1 MAGACC
7 SGEGRSDG
15 LEILFW
21 GVGGMLVQ
29 TLSRETLGMYGGGA
43 ERALPPSVAPST
55 KQMLVDVIQ
64 CQPGGSLAEILRTP
78 ASELEVRW
86 AQDAAR
92 ERGAAPRPPPHGPRP
107 TAPPHGPSPTA
118 RPHSPA
124 PALRSCSR

>member
-7 SGEGRSDG
+7 SGEGGSDG

-86 AQDAAR
+86 ARDAAR
-92 ERGAAPRPPPHGPRP
+92 ERGAAPRPQPHG
-107 TAPPHGPSPTA
+107 
-118 RPHSPA
+118 PA